1 MDLIV
6 AREWPYSIN
15 ILLRHILSYGLMVD
29 MTENTAQAEP
39 TDKTD
44 KILVNVVLD
53 RSGSMGSVRQSTI
66 DGYNEYLNGLRK
78 DTESEYSLTLIQF
91 DLVAAKADLTISYVD
106 KPLAEVHD
114 LTPADYEPRGSTPLY
129 DAIGECIRRVEAKG
143 RGVITLI
150 VTDGHENASTEFTRD
165 SVKALIADKEKAGWS
180 FTFLGANID
189 SFAASGAIGLSAM
202 TTSNYAPGNEAA
214 AFKSFAGMTQRYA
227 GATRSVGMHA
237 ASARSSFTTA
247 ERSAMGGPQRP
258 TPPVAPP
265 FRRQP
270 PIPTGRT
277 PVARKDDTRKPR
289 TWKES
294 TTA

>member
-1 MDLIV
+1 
-6 AREWPYSIN
+6 
-15 ILLRHILSYGLMVD
+15 MVD

-39 TDKTD
+39 TDKTN

-78 DTESEYSLTLIQF
+78 DTESEYTLTLIQF

-165 SVKALIADKEKAGWS
+165 SVKALIADKEKRAPGKNPQPPDYLS
-180 FTFLGANID
+180 PDAVASSLGVTRRTVYRWLESGKLPAVQIGRTWRIKQQDID
-189 SFAASGAIGLSAM
+189 S
-202 TTSNYAPGNEAA
+202 
-214 AFKSFAGMTQRYA
+214 K
-227 GATRSVGMHA
+227 
-237 ASARSSFTTA
+237 
-247 ERSAMGGPQRP
+247 
-258 TPPVAPP
+258 
-265 FRRQP
+265 
-270 PIPTGRT
+270 
-277 PVARKDDTRKPR
+277 RK
-289 TWKES
+289 
-294 TTA
+294 

>member
-1 MDLIV
+1 
-6 AREWPYSIN
+6 
-15 ILLRHILSYGLMVD
+15 MVD

-39 TDKTD
+39 TDKTN

-53 RSGSMGSVRQSTI
+53 RSGSMSSVRQSTI

-78 DTESEYSLTLIQF
+78 DTGSEYSLTLIQF

-106 KPLAEVHD
+106 KPLAEVKD
-114 LTPADYEPRGSTPLY
+114 LTEADYEPRGSTPLY

-150 VTDGHENASTEFTRD
+150 VTDGHENASLEFTRD
-165 SVKALIADKEKAGWS
+165 SVKALIADKEKAGWA

-202 TTSNYAPGNEAA
+202 STSNYASGNEATAFA
-214 AFKSFAGMTQRYA
+214 AFADMTKRYSLNTQHA
-227 GATRSVGMHA
+227 GARV
-237 ASARSSFTTA
+237 ASRMSAFTNF
-247 ERSAMGGPQRP
+247 ERSAMGGQDVPA
-258 TPPVAPP
+258 PPVAPM

-277 PVARKDDTRKPR
+277 PVARKDDNTRKPR
-289 TWKES
+289 DWKES